1 MVVLDMEKY
10 NECKKIELV
19 LRPDFGSSPPIKVG
33 FIRNISTDTE
43 TNAISMVDYVHPATF
58 KNHWAYGHQ
67 VDEVL
72 YIVK

>member
-19 LRPDFGSSPPIKVG
+19 LRPDFGSSPPIKED
-33 FIRNISTDTE
+33 FIRNISTDPKTS
-43 TNAISMVDYVHPATF
+43 AISMVDYVHPVTF

-67 VDEVL
+67 VDKVL
-72 YIVK
+72 YIMK

>member
-19 LRPDFGSSPPIKVG
+19 LRPDFGSSSLIKVG
-33 FIRNISTDTE
+33 FIRNISTDPE
-43 TNAISMVDYVHPATF
+43 TNAISMVDYVHPVTF

-67 VDEVL
+67 VDKVL
-72 YIVK
+72 YIMK